1 MKNTSP
7 GSNRIVVLLTAL
19 LVAVGLTAM
28 TTTAIADGG
37 QGGSGNGQH
46 KHHHHHH
53 KCPKGTH
60 KKVFFKHGK
69 RHKKC
74 VPDED
79 QTGTPTSPGTSAGL
93 VINPASFTF
102 PDTEHAVGSSFHD
115 FVVTNKGGS
124 RSGTLNATVTD
135 VADPNPGDGPAF
147 TFTQNGCTAALA
159 PGATCTVT
167 VKFAPPSNAGDE
179 HYASVLH
186 VAGSPGGN
194 AQSQID
200 GIGD

>member
-7 GSNRIVVLLTAL
+7 GSKRIVVLLTAL

-28 TTTAIADGG
+28 TTTAIAGAG
-37 QGGSGNGQH
+37 EGGNGH

-69 RHKKC
+69 KHKKC
-74 VPDED
+74 VPNKN
-79 QTGTPTSPGTSAGL
+79 QNSPNGPTPAAAGL
-93 VINPASFTF
+93 VIAPASFTF
-102 PDTEHAVGSSFHD
+102 PATEHGTGSSFED

-124 RSGTLNATVTD
+124 RSGALTASVTD

-159 PGATCTVT
+159 PGATCTLT

-186 VAGSPGGN
+186 VAGSPGGD